1 MINKITVFYIVL
13 IGFFAYPG
21 FISAQ
26 DFTGGSG
33 DGHTK
38 SDASIF
44 NMLDIPNSILVTD
57 VNSTNLDGA
66 YGISNNIIVSVE
78 FTEAVN
84 VTGVPRILLETG
96 TTDRYANYTSGDGTT
111 FLLFTYSVQAGDLS
125 AELNYTSIDA
135 LELNGGTISNA
146 SALNA
151 RLTLPDLLDANSLN
165 GNKDIEIDGI
175 VPTVEITQ
183 AGGQSDPTNSSP
195 VNFTATF
202 SEDVQ
207 NFINTDVSLSG
218 TATPS
223 TVVVTGG
230 PDIYNL
236 AVSGMTG
243 DGTVI
248 VDITAAVC
256 TDLAGNA
263 NSASTNTDN
272 TVTFNTSNPTVE
284 ITQTS
289 GQVDPTNSSPVNFT
303 ATFSED
309 VQDFINTDV
318 SISGTASATTT
329 VITGGPDIYNL
340 AVSGMTTNGTV
351 IVDIGSDVC
360 SDAAG
365 NLNSASTNTDNTVT
379 YDTDKPIVEI
389 TQAIGQSDPTN
400 SSLINFT
407 ATFSESVIG
416 LDNADI
422 TLSGIAS
429 PTTVIVT
436 GSGNVYNIAVSGMST
451 DGTVI
456 IDILA
461 DVCSD
466 AAGNLNMASTNTDNT
481 VTYNTSN
488 PTVEITQA
496 TGQTDPT
503 NSNPINFT
511 ATFNENVTDFINTDV
526 TIRGTAG
533 ASTSVVTGGPQ
544 VFNIAISGMSGEGAV
559 IVDIAGGVCT
569 DVAGNDNLASTN
581 TDNQVI
587 YDEIKP
593 GVVLSSSESGTTE
606 LTNIP
611 IFIVFSELVQGFSSD
626 NINVSNG
633 SVSGF
638 TQDVQNIQWSAFIN
652 PLAPGLINVSIS
664 ADVTTDFSNNGNL
677 ASNVFSIEY
686 IEVNHPPVAQNQVF
700 SISEDSEL
708 GTMIG
713 TVVASDED
721 NDNLSF
727 EIVSGNIDD
736 AFSIDQAN
744 GDISLAASNI
754 LNYENISEYS
764 LTIQIEDDGNGPES
778 TQCMVTINIIDVE
791 DSFEAN
797 NIFTPNDERNKYWL
811 IKNVQNYNDF
821 ELIIR
826 TATGQIV
833 YKTMNYQNDWNG
845 TYNNQVLPTG
855 TYYFSLT
862 SSINGKSY
870 SGFINLIRN

>member
-1 MINKITVFYIVL
+1 
-13 IGFFAYPG
+13 
-21 FISAQ
+21 
-26 DFTGGSG
+26 
-33 DGHTK
+33 
-38 SDASIF
+38 
-44 NMLDIPNSILVTD
+44 
-57 VNSTNLDGA
+57 
-66 YGISNNIIVSVE
+66 
-78 FTEAVN
+78 
-84 VTGVPRILLETG
+84 
-96 TTDRYANYTSGDGTT
+96 
-111 FLLFTYSVQAGDLS
+111 
-125 AELNYTSIDA
+125 
-135 LELNGGTISNA
+135 
-146 SALNA
+146 
-151 RLTLPDLLDANSLN
+151 
-165 GNKDIEIDGI
+165 
-175 VPTVEITQ
+175 
-183 AGGQSDPTNSSP
+183 
-195 VNFTATF
+195 
-202 SEDVQ
+202 
-207 NFINTDVSLSG
+207 
-218 TATPS
+218 
-223 TVVVTGG
+223 
-230 PDIYNL
+230 
-236 AVSGMTG
+236 
-243 DGTVI
+243 
-248 VDITAAVC
+248 
-256 TDLAGNA
+256 
-263 NSASTNTDN
+263 
-272 TVTFNTSNPTVE
+272 
-284 ITQTS
+284 
-289 GQVDPTNSSPVNFT
+289 
-303 ATFSED
+303 
-309 VQDFINTDV
+309 
-318 SISGTASATTT
+318 
-329 VITGGPDIYNL
+329 
-340 AVSGMTTNGTV
+340 
-351 IVDIGSDVC
+351 
-360 SDAAG
+360 
-365 NLNSASTNTDNTVT
+365 
-379 YDTDKPIVEI
+379 I

-526 TIRGTAG
+526 TISGTAG

-544 VFNIAISGMSGEGAV
+544 VFNIAISGKSGEGAV

-593 GVVLSSSESGTTE
+593 GVVLSSSGSGTTE

-652 PLAPGLINVSIS
+652 PLASGLINVSIS

-754 LNYENISEYS
+754 LNYENISEYL